1 MAALESFHAAF
12 GIIAASLRR
21 FVSHFSPALSRRIW
35 LLASASRILP
45 ELLSHLAH
53 LSAAIGTL
61 LIHVLGFAPG
71 LRKVVAFLLR
81 KVMDSNHQSPFRLA
95 RIRAAFTQG
104 GMSPSFSANLPCPG
118 YSAGFACI
126 LQNGRSSAPAVLASC
141 CPACGASAAA
151 GLAAGALG
159 ATFNT
164 SSEMRL
170 VSWK

>member
-1 MAALESFHAAF
+1 MQTMAAFESFHAAF

-71 LRKVVAFLLR
+71 FRKWLRSCCGCGGSRTRAHGRFLPVAPITGL
-81 KVMDSNHQSPFRLA
+81 SQ
-95 RIRAAFTQG
+95 
-104 GMSPSFSANLPCPG
+104 PCPG

-126 LQNGRSSAPAVLASC
+126 LQNGKSSSPAGLAAC

-151 GLAAGALG
+151 GLAAGTLG

-164 SSEMRL
+164 SSEMRF